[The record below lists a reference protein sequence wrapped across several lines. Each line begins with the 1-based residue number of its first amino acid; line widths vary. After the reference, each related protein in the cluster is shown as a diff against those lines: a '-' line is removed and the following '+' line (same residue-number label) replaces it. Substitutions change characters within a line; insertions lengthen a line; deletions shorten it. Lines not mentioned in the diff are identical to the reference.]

1 MTTALKYAVE
11 PAGMARLTVDIL
23 DQVSFLSKN
32 ELELAAS
39 TDAHGTVSGRFFGL
53 SIWHHGYKEVREEQE
68 YFMSGSTSD
77 GDSTPAVHGICSCWL
92 LLILTNKLGVQA
104 HTVAQERPR

>member
-11 PAGMARLTVDIL
+11 PAGMARLTVDIS
-23 DQVSFLSKN
+23 DQVSYLPKN

-39 TDAHGTVSGRFFGL
+39 TDAHGTVSGRLFGL

-68 YFMSGSTSD
+68 YFHVGLHLGWRQHSGC
-77 GDSTPAVHGICSCWL
+77 ARHL
-92 LLILTNKLGVQA
+92 LLLAAA
-104 HTVAQERPR
+104 HPDQ

>member
-1 MTTALKYAVE
+1 
-11 PAGMARLTVDIL
+11 
-23 DQVSFLSKN
+23 
-32 ELELAAS
+32 
-39 TDAHGTVSGRFFGL
+39 
-53 SIWHHGYKEVREEQE
+53 
-68 YFMSGSTSD
+68 MSGSTSD